1 MAAPCYL
8 TEKLQM
14 ACHTFQ
20 QLEHQ
25 LADPDLSSDPDAL
38 KRLAQER
45 ARLEPVVIGFA
56 HHQKLER
63 EYDQAMDLLQQKDLD
78 SDWRQLATEE
88 LKALQEALEESE
100 RELRLALLP
109 QDPRDERSV
118 MLEIRAGA
126 GGDEAAIWS
135 GDLARM
141 YERYALRQ
149 GWRVEPVSASIAE
162 LGGFKELILSIK
174 GDRVFSHLKYEA
186 GVHRVQ
192 RVPATESQGR
202 VHTST
207 ATVAVMPE
215 ADPVE
220 VSIEPSELEIS
231 TARSGGAGG
240 QNVNKV
246 ETAVDLLHKPT
257 GIRVFC
263 TQERSQLQNRERAM
277 EILRAKLYQMAL
289 SEAASKQGAQRRSQ
303 VGSGDR
309 SEKIRTY
316 NYKDKRAT
324 DHRLSQN
331 FSLDAVLAG
340 ELESLVQESL
350 NRDQRQ
356 QLEQLAEATV
366 AG

>member
-8 TEKLQM
+8 TEKLRM
-14 ACHTFQ
+14 ACGTFQ
-20 QLEHQ
+20 QLERQ
-25 LADPDLSSDPDAL
+25 LADPGLANDPAAL

-45 ARLEPVVIGFA
+45 ARLEPVVNGFA
-56 HHQKLER
+56 RHQQLQR
-63 EYDQAMDLLQQKDLD
+63 EYDQAMELLQQKDLD
-78 SDWRQLATEE
+78 PDWRQLAADE
-88 LKALQEALEESE
+88 LKALQGALVVSE
-100 RELRLALLP
+100 QELRLALLP
-109 QDPRDERSV
+109 RDPRDERSV

-141 YERYALRQ
+141 YERYAVRQ
-149 GWRVEPVSASIAE
+149 GWRVEPVSASLAE
-162 LGGFKELILSIK
+162 MGGFKELILSIQ
-174 GDRVFSHLKYEA
+174 GERVFSHLKYEA

-220 VSIEPSELEIS
+220 VSIAPSDLKIS
-231 TARSGGAGG
+231 TVRSGGAGG

-246 ETAVDLLHKPT
+246 DTAVDLLHKPT

-277 EILRAKLYQMAL
+277 DILRAKLHQMAMD
-289 SEAASKQGAQRRSQ
+289 EAASKEGAQRRSQ

-324 DHRLSQN
+324 DHRLGRN
-331 FSLDAVLAG
+331 FALDAVLAG
-340 ELESLVQESL
+340 ELEGLVQESL

-356 QLEQLAEATV
+356 QLEQLAEATA

>member
-8 TEKLQM
+8 TEKLRM
-14 ACHTFQ
+14 ACRTFQ

-25 LADPDLSSDPDAL
+25 LADPDLTSDPDAL

-45 ARLEPVVIGFA
+45 ARLEPVVNGFA
-56 HHQKLER
+56 RHQQLQR
-63 EYDQAMDLLQQKDLD
+63 EYDQAMDLLQQRDLD
-78 SDWRQLATEE
+78 PDWRQLATEE
-88 LKALQEALEESE
+88 LKTLQEALEVSE
-100 RELRLALLP
+100 RQLRLALLP
-109 QDPRDERSV
+109 RDPRDERSV

-149 GWRVEPVSASIAE
+149 GWRVEPVSASVAE
-162 LGGFKELILSIK
+162 LGGFKELILSIQ

-215 ADPVE
+215 ADPVD
-220 VSIEPSELEIS
+220 VSIAPGDLEIS
-231 TARSGGAGG
+231 TAHSGGAGG

-289 SEAASKQGAQRRSQ
+289 DAAASKQGAQRRSQ

-324 DHRLSQN
+324 DHRLTRN
-331 FSLDAVLAG
+331 FALDAVLAG
-340 ELESLVQESL
+340 ELEGLVQESL

-356 QLEQLAEATV
+356 QLEQLAEATA